1 MNDLRQVNRFV
12 QTRHNNI
19 PFKESMSLSDIKG
32 KSLTSRDRSKE
43 PRKYGFDEIVI
54 DLILDL

>member
-19 PFKESMSLSDIKG
+19 PLKESMSLSDIED
-32 KSLTSRDRSKE
+32 KSLTIRDLKNPE
-43 PRKYGFDEIVI
+43 NTDFMK
-54 DLILDL
+54 L